1 MDLCSKETVGSLG
14 PEILMVD
21 RRSSLRD
28 RVRLIERRDWW
39 LWTCAVVI
47 TLLLT
52 GGIVSFGFSSLH
64 VRRPDLDLSPLGDT
78 LLGLVGMILLFDA
91 VRCLSDVP
99 TFPDPRGA
107 EASN

>member
-1 MDLCSKETVGSLG
+1 
-14 PEILMVD
+14 MVD
-21 RRSSLRD
+21 RGSSLRD

-64 VRRPDLDLSPLGDT
+64 VRRPDLNLSPLGDT
-78 LLGLVGMILLFDA
+78 LLGLVGMILLFDIFL
-91 VRCLSDVP
+91 CDVP

-107 EASN
+107 EVW